1 MDPLGGSVPVP
12 ADIEEALCHD
22 PDIEFV
28 VAFGSRATGTPRPSS
43 DLDIAVKFSE
53 SLSSEERFRK
63 RCHLSGHLQAS
74 DAPFVDLSDIKDL
87 SVEFAHAAVNGEL
100 VCGDDEAFQEFKQS
114 IEDEFV
120 ATQGER
126 ENDHREFIRR
136 VAEEGLR
143 G

>member
-1 MDPLGGSVPVP
+1 MDSLGGSAPVP

-28 VAFGSRATGTPRPSS
+28 VAFGSRATGSPRPSS

-53 SLSSEERFRK
+53 ALSSEERFRK

-74 DAPFVDLSDIKDL
+74 DAPFVDLSDIEDL
-87 SVEFAHAAVNGEL
+87 SIEFAHAAVNGDL
-100 VCGDDEAFQEFKQS
+100 VCGDEDAFQDVKRC
-114 IEDEFV
+114 IEDEFG
-120 ATQGER
+120 AMQDER
-126 ENDHREFIRR
+126 EKDHRAFIRR